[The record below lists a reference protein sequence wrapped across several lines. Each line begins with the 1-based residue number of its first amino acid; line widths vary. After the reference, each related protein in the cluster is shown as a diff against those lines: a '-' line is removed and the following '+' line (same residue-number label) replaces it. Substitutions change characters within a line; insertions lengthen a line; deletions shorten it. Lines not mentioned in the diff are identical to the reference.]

1 MSAAGRGR
9 EAATA
14 LRVAAPAK
22 LNLYLHI
29 LGRRGDGYH
38 LIDSLVAFASV
49 HDTLAVEAADE
60 LTLSLEGPFAAAL
73 AAEPDNLVLRAAR
86 LLAREAGVAP
96 RAKLRLIKRL
106 PLASGIG
113 GGSADAAA
121 ALKALRRLWGLSLPD
136 GELARIALA
145 LGADLPVCL
154 EGRSAFVG
162 GVGEALAPAPAL
174 PEAGLLLVNPG
185 VALATPAVYRAR
197 AGAFSLPARF
207 ADRPQDARGLAAL
220 LAPRRNDLT
229 DAASSLC
236 PAIGEVLAALA
247 DARGCRLA
255 RMSGSGATCFGLFDD
270 GAAARRAARAL
281 VRPGWWLAPGRLVA
295 DARTLAAD

>member
-9 EAATA
+9 AVATA

-29 LGRRGDGYH
+29 LGRRADGYH

-49 HDTLAVEAADE
+49 HDSLAVEAADE

-73 AAEPDNLVLRAAR
+73 GAEPDNLVLRAAR

-121 ALKALRRLWGLSLPD
+121 ALNALRHLWGLSLSRE
-136 GELARIALA
+136 ELARLALA
-145 LGADLPVCL
+145 LGADLPACL
-154 EGRSAFVG
+154 EGRSAFLG
-162 GVGEALAPAPAL
+162 GIGDELASAPAL

-185 VALATPAVYRAR
+185 IPLATPAVYGAL
-197 AGAFSLPARF
+197 AGAFSRPARF
-207 ADRPQDARGLAAL
+207 AERPRDARGLAAL
-220 LAPRRNDLT
+220 LVARRNDLT

-236 PAIGEVLAALA
+236 PAVGEVLAALA
-247 DARGCRLA
+247 DARGCCLA

-270 GAAARRAARAL
+270 EAAAQRAAAAL
-281 VRPGWWLAPGRLVA
+281 MRPGWWVAPGRLVA
-295 DARTLAAD
+295 DARTLVPA